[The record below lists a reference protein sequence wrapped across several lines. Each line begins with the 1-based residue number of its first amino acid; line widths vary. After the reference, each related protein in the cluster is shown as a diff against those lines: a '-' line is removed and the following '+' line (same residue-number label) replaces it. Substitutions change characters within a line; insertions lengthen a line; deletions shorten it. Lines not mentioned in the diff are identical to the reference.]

1 MDFTQL
7 TYELDGPLAV
17 IGLNRPAKRNAL
29 SDLLISELQA
39 AVLRAGREAR
49 VGVLHGHGEHFSAG
63 LDLAEQLDR
72 SPLES
77 LANSRLWHRVFDDIE
92 RGPIPFVA
100 ALQGGAIGGGF
111 ELAAAVHIRVA
122 EASAFFAL
130 PEGQR
135 GLFVG
140 GGGAVRIARLMTA
153 TRMTDMMLTGRT
165 LTAAEGER
173 LNLVHYLVAEGQ
185 ALAEAKRIAG
195 RIANNASL
203 SNYAIINALSRIQ
216 DVSHDDGLFFEA
228 LMAAVTHANSDAQDR
243 LKDFLEKRAR
253 RVGPRHGA

>member
-49 VGVLHGHGEHFSAG
+49 IGVLHGHGEHFSAG

-253 RVGPRHGA
+253 RVGPRHDA

>member
-63 LDLAEQLDR
+63 LDLAEQLER

-77 LANSRLWHRVFDDIE
+77 VANSRLWHRVFDDVE

-122 EASAFFAL
+122 ETSAFFAL

-140 GGGAVRIARLMTA
+140 GGGTVRIARLISA

-165 LTAAEGER
+165 LSAEDGER

-185 ALAEAKRIAG
+185 ALDEAKRIAG
-195 RIANNASL
+195 RIATNASL
-203 SNYAIINALSRIQ
+203 SNYAIVNGLSRIQ
-216 DVSHDDGLFFEA
+216 DLSHDDGLFFEA

-253 RVGPRHGA
+253 RVGPRRDA

>member
-7 TYELDGPLAV
+7 TFELDGPLAV

-63 LDLAEQLDR
+63 LDLAEQLER

-253 RVGPRHGA
+253 RVGPRHDA

>member
-1 MDFTQL
+1 MCIRD
-7 TYELDGPLAV
+7 
-17 IGLNRPAKRNAL
+17 R
-29 SDLLISELQA
+29 LISELQA

-203 SNYAIINALSRIQ
+203 SNYAIVNALSRIQ

-253 RVGPRHGA
+253 RVGPRHDA

>member
-253 RVGPRHGA
+253 GVGPQHDT

>member
-253 RVGPRHGA
+253 RVGPRHDA